1 MSSDEMYNPAEIEP
15 KWRNYWTAERLH
27 EARDDDPR
35 PKYYCLDMF
44 PYPSGSGLHVGHW
57 RSYVLPDC
65 WSRYKWLQGF
75 KVLHPMGWDAFGS
88 PAENDAIQKGIHPSV
103 GTRRNIENFK
113 RQLNE
118 IGAIY
123 DWSREVNT
131 TDPDYYKWTQ
141 WIFVQMFKRGLAYKT
156 FMPINWCPSCKT
168 GISNEDVVNGR
179 CERCGTEVTKKEL
192 NQWMLRITKYADRLL
207 HGLATLDW
215 PEKVKT
221 MQTNWIGRS
230 EGAEVTF
237 KATASDGSEHPLR
250 IFTTRPDTLFGAT
263 YMVMAPEHPL
273 VAAFT
278 TSGQRAAVEAYVAK
292 VKSESEM
299 DRAAAA
305 GKTGVFTGAMALNPV
320 NNEKIPIWISD
331 YVLMGY
337 GTGAIMAV
345 PAHDERDYE
354 FARTFGLQIREVVA
368 SSQGVDKEAFIG
380 EGTMVNS
387 GPFSGKSSAEG
398 RKEIVRWIEQQGLGV
413 PTVNYKLRDWV
424 FSRQRYWGEPIPII
438 HCAKCGAVPV
448 DEKDLP
454 VRLPDVERYQPTGTG
469 ESPLAAIHELVNV
482 PCPKCGGPGKRETDT
497 MPQWAGSSWYFLRY
511 ASPRADGALV
521 TEQGKKWLPV
531 DMYVGGVEHA
541 ILHLLYA
548 RFFTMFL
555 FDIGVVGFEEPFKR
569 LFNQGMI
576 TYVGKSGKAEKMSK
590 SKGNV
595 VNPDG
600 LVREFGCDSLRMY
613 ELFVGPPEV
622 DAEWS
627 DKGIEGVHRFLKR
640 AWHWVTVHNGKW
652 SQTPSRELLVQRH
665 LLVKNVT
672 ERLESLRLNTLVSA
686 FMEFMNEMTGMK
698 EAPDQETVE
707 AFLVA
712 IAPFAPHFAE
722 ELWSQTGHK
731 PTIFHQRWPSWD
743 EAYTTFDV
751 VEVAVQINGKLRS
764 TVRVNADTSED
775 AVVEIAMKDATI
787 VRFLEGKQIR
797 KKIYVKGKIL
807 NLVAG

>member
-1 MSSDEMYNPAEIEP
+1 MASDETYNPAEIEP
-15 KWRNYWTAERLH
+15 KWRQYWDEKHLH

-75 KVLHPMGWDAFGS
+75 NVLHPMGWDAFGS
-88 PAENDAIQKGIHPSV
+88 PAENDAIKKGIQPSI
-103 GTRRNIENFK
+103 GTQRNIENFK
-113 RQLNE
+113 RQLKE

-123 DWSREVNT
+123 DWTREVNT

-179 CERCGTEVTKKEL
+179 CERCGTEVTRKEM

-207 HGLATLDW
+207 SGLSDLDW
-215 PEKVKT
+215 PEKVKA

-230 EGAEVTF
+230 EGAEVMF
-237 KATASDGSEHPLR
+237 KAVAADGSEHPLK

-263 YMVMAPEHPL
+263 YMTLAPEHPL
-273 VAAFT
+273 VPALT
-278 TSGQRAAVEAYVAK
+278 TPTQRKSVDAYIDK
-292 VKSESEM
+292 VTKESDI
-299 DRAAAA
+299 DRTSKTE
-305 GKTGVFTGAMALNPV
+305 KTGVFTGAYAVNPV

-354 FARTFGLQIREVVA
+354 FAKTFGLEIREVISTEQGIAEKA
-368 SSQGVDKEAFIG
+368 SLG
-380 EGTMVNS
+380 EGQMINS
-387 GPFSGKSSAEG
+387 GKFTGRPSAEG
-398 RKEIVRWIEQQGLGV
+398 RKEIVAWLEQQGLGRA
-413 PTVNYKLRDWV
+413 TINYKLRDWV
-424 FSRQRYWGEPIPII
+424 FSRQRYWGEPIPIV
-438 HCAKCGAVPV
+438 HCPKCGEVAV

-454 VRLPDVERYQPTGTG
+454 IRLPEVERYQPTGTG
-469 ESPLAAIHELVNV
+469 ESPLAAIHDWVNV

-511 ASPRADGALV
+511 ASPHAKDALI

-541 ILHLLYA
+541 VLHLLYS

-555 FDIGVVGFEEPFKR
+555 HDIGVVGFDEPFKR

-576 TYVGKSGKAEKMSK
+576 TYIGKSGKAEKMSK

-595 VNPDG
+595 VNPDE
-600 LVREFGCDSLRMY
+600 LVQEYGCDSLRMY
-613 ELFVGPPEV
+613 ELFVGPPEL
-622 DAEWS
+622 DAEWN

-640 AWHWVTVHNGKW
+640 AWHWVTMHNGQW
-652 SQTPSRELLVQRH
+652 SAAPSREILVQRH

-672 ERLESLRLNTLVSA
+672 ERLEALRMNTIVSA
-686 FMEFMNEMTGMK
+686 FMEFINEVVSIR
-698 EAPDQETVE
+698 EAPDRETVE
-707 AFLVA
+707 AFLVL

-722 ELWSQTGHK
+722 ELWERTGHQ
-731 PTIFHQRWPSWD
+731 PTVFHQKWPMSD
-743 EAYTTFDV
+743 AAYTTFDV
-751 VEVAVQINGKLRS
+751 VEVAVQIGGKLRG
-764 TVRVNADTSED
+764 TLRVSANASED
-775 AVVEIAMKDATI
+775 VVVQAAMADPGIARYID
-787 VRFLEGKQIR
+787 GKPIR
-797 KKIYVKGKIL
+797 KRIYVKGKIL
-807 NLVAG
+807 NLVL

>member
-1 MSSDEMYNPAEIEP
+1 MSDQSYNPTEIEP
-15 KWRNYWTAERLH
+15 KWREYWKANRLH

-65 WSRYKWLQGF
+65 WSRYKWLQGY

-88 PAENDAIQKGIHPSV
+88 PAENDAIQKGIHPAV
-103 GTRRNIENFK
+103 GTQRNIDNFK
-113 RQLNE
+113 RQLHE
-118 IGAIY
+118 IGAMY

-131 TDPDYYKWTQ
+131 TDPEYYKWTQ
-141 WIFVQMFKRGLAYKT
+141 WIFVQMFKKDLAYKAH
-156 FMPINWCPSCKT
+156 MPINWCPSCKT

-179 CERCGTEVTKKEL
+179 CERCGAEVTRREM
-192 NQWMLRITKYADRLL
+192 NQWMLRITRYAERLL
-207 HGLATLDW
+207 RNLDALEW
-215 PEKVKT
+215 PEKVKA

-237 KATASDGSEHPLR
+237 TALGPNGSRHPLK

-273 VAAFT
+273 VRELTADDRSAE
-278 TSGQRAAVEAYVAK
+278 VNAYVER
-292 VKSESEM
+292 VKSESDVE
-299 DRAAAA
+299 RAAKTE
-305 GKTGVFTGAMALNPV
+305 KTGVFTGAYAINPV
-320 NNEKIPIWISD
+320 NAEKIPVWISD
-331 YVLMGY
+331 YVLMAY

-354 FARTFGLQIREVVA
+354 FAKKFGLEIREVITSEAGVA
-368 SSQGVDKEAFIG
+368 TEASVG
-380 EGTMVNS
+380 EGTMINS
-387 GPFSGKSSAEG
+387 GEFTGRPSAEG
-398 RKEIVRWIEQQGLGV
+398 RKGIVQWLEQKELGRG
-413 PTVNYKLRDWV
+413 TVNYKLRDWV

-438 HCAKCGAVPV
+438 HCEKCGPVAV

-454 VRLPDVERYQPTGTG
+454 VRLPDIERYQPTGTG
-469 ESPLAAIHELVNV
+469 ESPLATIHDWVNV
-482 PCPKCGGPGKRETDT
+482 ACPKCNGPAKRETDT

-511 ASPRADGALV
+511 ASPHAKDALLS
-521 TEQGKKWLPV
+521 EEGRKWLPV

-555 FDIGVVGFEEPFKR
+555 YDIGVVGFEEPFKR

-600 LVREFGCDSLRMY
+600 LVRTFGCDSLRMY
-613 ELFVGPPEV
+613 ELFVGPPEL
-622 DAEWS
+622 DAEWNEH
-627 DKGIEGVHRFLKR
+627 GIEGVHRFLKR
-640 AWHWVTVHNGKW
+640 AWHWVSIHNGQW
-652 SQTPSRELLVQRH
+652 SKTPSREMLVQRH
-665 LLVKNVT
+665 LLLKNVT
-672 ERLESLRLNTLVSA
+672 ERLESFRMNTIVSS
-686 FMEFMNEMTGMK
+686 FMEFLNDVSSMNQ
-698 EAPDQETVE
+698 APDKETVE
-707 AFLVA
+707 TFLVA

-722 ELWSQTGHK
+722 ELWQQAGHS
-731 PTIFHQRWPSWD
+731 TSIFQEKWPVWD
-743 EAYTTFDV
+743 EAYTVFDTV
-751 VEVAVQINGKLRS
+751 TVAVQVNGKLRG
-764 TVRVNADTSED
+764 TIVVNANAAED
-775 AVVEIAMKDATI
+775 LVFESASKDPAIARYLDG
-787 VRFLEGKQIR
+787 VQIR
-797 KKIYVKGKIL
+797 KKVYVKGRIL
-807 NLVAG
+807 NLVVG